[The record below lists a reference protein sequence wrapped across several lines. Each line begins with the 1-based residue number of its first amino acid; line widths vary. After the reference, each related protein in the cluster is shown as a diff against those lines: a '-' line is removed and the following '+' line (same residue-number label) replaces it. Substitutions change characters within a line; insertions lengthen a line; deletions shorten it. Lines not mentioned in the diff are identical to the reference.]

1 MRLAYLD
8 VKLLNVNDKM
18 VSLAFFYLRKYF
30 QYIENIILYT
40 NNNIYYILLITANAT
55 FILNQ

>member
-18 VSLAFFYLRKYF
+18 MSLAFFYLRKYF
-30 QYIENIILYT
+30 QYIENIIWKLYK
-40 NNNIYYILLITANAT
+40 
-55 FILNQ
+55 